1 MKIIDKIDDI
11 NGYIYVIEFESTDID
26 TNEIKKRRVDVKCV
40 CDENIDDK
48 DVDPYYYIMD
58 PGVYYVG
65 EDNEPVF
72 VESNIKET
80 QLLNQAIRE
89 IVMQGMQK

>member
-11 NGYIYVIEFESTDID
+11 IGYIYVIEFESTDID
-26 TNEIKKRRVDVKCV
+26 TNEIKKRRVDVKYI
-40 CDENIDDK
+40 CDENVDGK

-58 PGVYYVG
+58 PGVYYIG
-65 EDNEPVF
+65 EDNEPVY

-80 QLLNQAIRE
+80 QLLKQAIRV